1 MDLVIHAPHLANA
14 IHVDVTVVTA
24 LSQEALAAGSARRD
38 GAAAQTA
45 ARNKRARYP
54 NCPVIPFVIEDH
66 GRLGEEAIQLA
77 RRLAP
82 MVPTERSSAI
92 RRLYQSLGAVLQR
105 HSADSV
111 LAATALGR

>member
-1 MDLVIHAPHLANA
+1 MDLVIHAPHVGNA
-14 IHVDVTVVTA
+14 INVDLTVVTA
-24 LSQEALAAGSARRD
+24 LSREAMAAGSARRD
-38 GAAAQTA
+38 GAAAQRA

-54 NCPVIPFVIEDH
+54 NCHVVPFVIEDH
-66 GRLGEEAIQLA
+66 GRLGEEAIQLV

-82 MVPTERSSAI
+82 TVSTERSSAI
-92 RRLYQSLGAVLQR
+92 RRLYQSMGAVLQR